1 MAGASGATGET
12 VASAPT
18 PGLRRGDPAFRR
30 VSVGLFFAGFT
41 TFALLYA
48 TQPLLPRLVEV
59 FAVSPGTASL
69 SVSVTTGGLA
79 IAVIPASAL
88 SERWGRRPVMLWS
101 LLGAVAFGLAAAV
114 APSFGLLLVL
124 RGLEG
129 LALAGLPAVGMAY
142 LADEVDSGHL
152 GGAMGLYIAGN
163 SVGGF
168 GGRIVVSAI
177 DDLSGSWRAAL
188 GGIAVVSGV
197 CLVLFWLVLP
207 RSRRFAPSPVAVREL
222 AGEVA
227 AHLHDPVL
235 RRLFAIGL
243 LLMGTFVCAYNYV
256 AFRLLGPPFSLPD
269 LVVGFVFVLYAVGT
283 VTSTVAGR
291 LSARRGTRTT
301 VLAASGLAALG
312 ALAMLAPLLALVVG
326 GLALLTVGFFAGH
339 AVASAA
345 VGRRATHGRAV
356 ASGMYLFS
364 YYVGSSVGGTL
375 GGVVFGAAGWSATVA
390 FLVALLAVTAV
401 VVAGLRCP
409 DPAGH
414 GRRAPSVG

>member
-1 MAGASGATGET
+1 MSVDLGTDA
-12 VASAPT
+12 
-18 PGLRRGDPAFRR
+18 LRRGDPGFRR

-48 TQPLLPRLVEV
+48 TQPLLPRLVDV
-59 FAVSPGTASL
+59 FGVSPGTASL

-79 IAVIPASAL
+79 LAIIPASAL

-101 LLGAVAFGLAAAV
+101 LAGAVVLGLAASV
-114 APSFGLLLVL
+114 APSLWLLLAL

-129 LALAGLPAVGMAY
+129 VALAGLPAVGMAY
-142 LADEVDSGHL
+142 LADEIDRGHL
-152 GGAMGLYIAGN
+152 GGAMGLYVAGN

-168 GGRIVVSAI
+168 GGRIVVSALN
-177 DDLSGSWRAAL
+177 DLTGSWRLAL
-188 GGIAVVSGV
+188 GGIAAVSGV
-197 CLVLFWLVLP
+197 CLLVFWLVLP
-207 RSRRFAPSPVAVREL
+207 PSRRFTPTPVAPAEL
-222 AGEVA
+222 VGEVR
-227 AHLHDPVL
+227 AHLADPVL
-235 RRLFAIGL
+235 RRLFAVGL

-291 LSARRGTRTT
+291 ISGRLGARAT
-301 VLAASGLAALG
+301 VLAACAVAAVG
-312 ALAMLAPLLALVVG
+312 ALAMLAPVLALVIG

-339 AVASAA
+339 AVASAW
-345 VGRRATHGRAV
+345 VGRRAEHGRAV

-375 GGVVFGAAGWSATVA
+375 GGVVFGVAGWSATVG
-390 FLVALLAVTAV
+390 FLVVLLAATAV
-401 VVAGLRCP
+401 VVRPLTSRSSSARGEP
-409 DPAGH
+409 S
-414 GRRAPSVG
+414 RA